1 MKKCIGGKNILTCA
15 LSVFA
20 AGVFAA
26 GVNDSNRAELGGDM
40 DALRSGFANPPA
52 SARPL
57 TWWHWINGS
66 VSKEGIV
73 KDFEGLKKA
82 GVAGVQLLNA
92 NMYVPD
98 GHLRFHSE
106 DWFDYVNF
114 AIQKADEY
122 GLEFYIMNADGWAN
136 SGGPWIT
143 PEKSMKRLIWSETPI
158 SSKGG
163 RVSAA
168 LKMPAGVR
176 EDFYR
181 DYCTLIVPASD
192 SDGEI
197 PQVSTADTGKTFDI
211 TFEFEKPVERRI
223 FHFTVNAKG
232 QPTTLIG
239 WVSVSDDGR
248 NFKKLRDFRMEGRI
262 TDVNLTLAFPQTKSK
277 FFKVSIPKNVAKLK
291 FFDHNKY
298 ALSNSS
304 IVDMA
309 KSKSLSLNGGG
320 MKNVMSKAS
329 DNEDTAG
336 ALKLDQILDATKHVS
351 ADGELS
357 MNLPAGKWVALRF
370 GYTTTGAKNHPCQ
383 PEGHGL
389 EVDKMSEEH
398 TLFHMES
405 SLGRTIK
412 ESKDYIGKSFKGV
425 LLDSWEV
432 GSQNWTEKMPE
443 MFKARRGYDLKKF
456 LVACTGR
463 AVISPAVSDAFL
475 SDFRRTISECV
486 AENYFGGVRKFS
498 HANGLV
504 LYGEPY
510 GGACFNEMVAADNLD
525 FVMSEFWV
533 GKIAIQSTIP
543 FGGAEADKNK
553 GFYRAASNHGSNSHI
568 TGRKIFGAESFTAVD
583 EDGMWSGTPKRLKVW
598 GDAAYNM
605 GINRFIFHTTAHQ
618 PNDLK
623 PGFSLGRYGTH
634 FGRASTWWKDAKAW
648 TDYLS
653 RSQFLLQS
661 GLPTA
666 QILVLRMDDI
676 NQYHQPSM
684 LLLPSG
690 YRFENCASA
699 FFKNFSVK
707 GDKIVSPHG
716 IAFDAIATESD
727 YSTDLGTLEKLA
739 EAKAAGVPIFGAK
752 PSAPDNLLDATKNY
766 AKWKA
771 LSAQVFG
778 AEDKP
783 CPSWMDMQ
791 SALEKKG
798 IIKDFNAVPHNGGD
812 KLYLDFTHRRYGN
825 ADIYFVANQDSEKEA
840 SFTASFAVSGKAPQI
855 WDAVSGTIA
864 PAAAFEDDGKTTSL
878 DLRLA
883 RNGSVFVVF
892 DAGGQGANSPA
903 RVEEASSAA
912 RVAESFETYKTNSD
926 GNITLFRSGLC
937 AVSKDGAKTPL
948 EPAGNIANSR
958 QIKLD
963 SWKVKFVSPFDETF
977 TLSFP
982 VLKSWGVFSNP
993 KIKYFSGTGTYYI
1006 PLEISAEEI
1015 SKGSRVVLDLGEV
1028 WDLATIRLNGK
1039 KVCTLWTYPY
1049 AADITEF
1056 LKAGANELEIDVT
1069 NNWQNRMIGDER
1081 LKPDT
1086 KYNMKG
1092 SKFTIGRLDEFP
1104 EWYGD
1109 AEKTAARERKT
1120 WAIWKHFDGT
1130 EETRDAGLVGPI
1142 TLKFGSEAKKRQ

>member
-1 MKKCIGGKNILTCA
+1 MKSYIGGKNILSCI
-15 LSVFA
+15 LSLFS

-40 DALRSGFANPPA
+40 DLLRSGFANPPA

-73 KDFEGLKKA
+73 KDFEGLKNA

-163 RVSAA
+163 RVSVE
-168 LKMPAGVR
+168 LKMPSGIK
-176 EDFYR
+176 EDFYK
-181 DYCTLIVPASD
+181 DYCTLVVPAAD

-197 PQVSTADTGKTFDI
+197 PNISTSDSGKTFDI
-211 TFEFEKPVERRI
+211 TFEYKKPVERRI

-239 WVSVSDDGR
+239 WVSVSADGK

-277 FFKVSIPKNVAKLK
+277 YFKVSIPKNVAKLK

-320 MKNVMSKAS
+320 MKNVMSKAA

-336 ALKLDQILDATKHVS
+336 ALKLDQILDATKSVS
-351 ADGELS
+351 EDGVLS
-357 MNLPAGKWVALRF
+357 MNLPAGKWVAIRF
-370 GYTTTGAKNHPCQ
+370 GYTSTGAKNHPCQ

-389 EVDKMSEEH
+389 EVDKMSQEH

-412 ESKDYIGKSFKGV
+412 ESKNYIGKSFKGI

-432 GSQNWTEKMPE
+432 GSQNWTEKMPDI
-443 MFKARRGYDLKKF
+443 FKERRGYDIKKF

-475 SDFRRTISECV
+475 SDFRRTISEAV
-486 AENYFGGVRKFS
+486 AGEYFGGVRKFS
-498 HANGLV
+498 NSNGLV

-510 GGACFNEMVAADNLD
+510 GGACFNEMAAADNLD

-533 GKIAIQSTIP
+533 ERININSTVP
-543 FGGAEADKNK
+543 FGGSKTDKNR
-553 GFYRAASNHGSNSHI
+553 GFYSIATNHGSNSHI
-568 TGRKIFGAESFTAVD
+568 TGRKVFGAESFTAVD
-583 EDGMWSGTPKRLKVW
+583 EAGMWAGTPKRLKLW

-634 FGRASTWWKDAKAW
+634 FGRANTWWKDAKVW

-661 GLPTA
+661 GLPVA
-666 QILVLRMDDI
+666 QILVLRTDDI

-684 LLLPSG
+684 VLLPSG
-690 YRFENCASA
+690 YLSENCTLE
-699 FFKNFSVK
+699 FFKNCSVK
-707 GDKIVSPHG
+707 DSKMVSPYG
-716 IAFDAIATESD
+716 MSFDAIVTERD
-727 YSTDLGTLEKLA
+727 YSVDLGTLKKLA
-739 EAKAAGVPIFGAK
+739 EAKAAGIPIIGVK

-766 AKWKA
+766 EEWKSLA
-771 LSAQVFG
+771 EEVFG
-778 AEDKP
+778 PSDKSTHAWEDV
-783 CPSWMDMQ
+783 Q
-791 SALEKKG
+791 SALEGKG
-798 IIKDFNAVPHNGGD
+798 IGKDFNAVPHKEGE
-812 KLYLDFTHRRYGN
+812 KLYIGFSHRRYGKS
-825 ADIYFVANQDSEKEA
+825 DIYFVANQSLEGAA
-840 SFTASFAVSGKAPQI
+840 SFTASFAVSGKIPQL
-855 WDAVSGTIA
+855 WDAVSGAITPVVA
-864 PAAAFEDDGKTTSL
+864 YEDNGKSTSF

-883 RNGSVFVVF
+883 RNGSIFVVF
-892 DAGGQGANSPA
+892 DAGDAKENSPV
-903 RVEEASSAA
+903 RIEQASSSE
-912 RVAESFETYKTNSD
+912 RVPESFETYETLPD
-926 GNITLFRSGLC
+926 GTLILYKSGLC
-937 AVSKDGAKTPL
+937 AVSKDGSRTPL
-948 EPAGNIANSR
+948 EPVKAIPEDR
-958 QIKLD
+958 QVKLD

-982 VLKSWGVFSNP
+982 KLKSWGDFLNT

-1006 PLEISAEEI
+1006 PLEISADEI
-1015 SKGSRVVLDLGEV
+1015 SEGSRVVLDLGEV

-1049 AADITEF
+1049 SADITEF
-1056 LKAGANELEIDVT
+1056 LKAGTNELEIDVT
-1069 NNWQNRMIGDER
+1069 NNWQNRMIGDEL
-1081 LKPDT
+1081 LKQDT

-1092 SKFTIGRLDEFP
+1092 SKFTIGRLAEFP

-1109 AEKTAARERKT
+1109 AKKTAARERKT

-1130 EETRDAGLVGPI
+1130 EKTRDAGLIGPI
-1142 TLKFGSEAKKRQ
+1142 VLKFGAEAKK